1 MKRYWNKLICCLLC
15 LAMLTGCAAAG
26 LQQNTAA
33 NEKSA
38 ARQTAVKYEPTAGA
52 SSASDGK
59 DETVYVLTDAG
70 GAVKNVIVTD
80 RLGNPAGGETIAD
93 VFAVRSP
100 LYDRWADV
108 TVDCV
113 GCTPEQV
120 IEKILDA
127 VR

>member
-59 DETVYVLTDAG
+59 DETVYVLTATSRSVPTDSLSLYT
-70 GAVKNVIVTD
+70 VI
-80 RLGNPAGGETIAD
+80 RL
-93 VFAVRSP
+93 SP
-100 LYDRWADV
+100 SVLV
-108 TVDCV
+108 S
-113 GCTPEQV
+113 P
-120 IEKILDA
+120 
-127 VR
+127 